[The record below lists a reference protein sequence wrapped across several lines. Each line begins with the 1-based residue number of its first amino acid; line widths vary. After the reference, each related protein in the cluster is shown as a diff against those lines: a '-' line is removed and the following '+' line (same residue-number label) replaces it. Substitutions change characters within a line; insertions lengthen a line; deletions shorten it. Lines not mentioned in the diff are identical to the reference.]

1 MNLPI
6 KTTAKLQSRGM
17 FALIL
22 VIAILV
28 RLINLGRDSLWLDE
42 AISYLAAKL
51 PVSQIFN
58 NTVQSSHPPFYYLL
72 LHFWLQIVLDSDTT
86 VELLS
91 TIFGILLTP
100 AIYLLSQELFK
111 NHTISLA

>member
-1 MNLPI
+1 MTILFKSHRI
-6 KTTAKLQSRGM
+6 QIGL
-17 FALIL
+17 LISPR
-22 VIAILV
+22 IIL
-28 RLINLGRDSLWLDE
+28 RLINLRHDSLWLDE
-42 AISYLAAKL
+42 AIGYLAAKL
-51 PVSQIFN
+51 PVSQIAN
-58 NTVQSSHPPFYYLL
+58 NKVQSSYPPFYYLL